1 LYLLLVSCHFVSK
14 DSSHYELNVY
24 TLYAVRLD
32 MMIEVEADN
41 IRANYKNY
49 GLQYISYELQLP
61 PHFPL
66 PFVSETA
73 REGLFFTT
81 IVRDPFK
88 VSSYHYID

>member
-1 LYLLLVSCHFVSK
+1 M
-14 DSSHYELNVY
+14 
-24 TLYAVRLD
+24 T
-32 MMIEVEADN
+32 EVEADN

-73 REGLFFTT
+73 RKGLFFTT
-81 IVRDPFK
+81 IVRDPFR
-88 VSSYHYID
+88 VSQLSIYSLIL